1 MMSMTNMKSV
11 LDDMFEKK
19 ESELYSNIASA
30 DVDQKLALVDF
41 FVICERFNC
50 KEVWCIS
57 QIVQECWWKIQ
68 ARKTVFHQISKHQ
81 EER

>member
-41 FVICERFNC
+41 F
-50 KEVWCIS
+50 KELRS
-57 QIVQECWWKIQ
+57 AKDLIVK
-68 ARKTVFHQISKHQ
+68 KYDV
-81 EER
+81 

>member
-41 FVICERFNC
+41 FAICERFNC
-50 KEVWCIS
+50 KEV
-57 QIVQECWWKIQ
+57 
-68 ARKTVFHQISKHQ
+68 
-81 EER
+81 

>member
-19 ESELYSNIASA
+19 ESELYSNIVSA

-41 FVICERFNC
+41 F
-50 KEVWCIS
+50 KELRS
-57 QIVQECWWKIQ
+57 AKDLIVK
-68 ARKTVFHQISKHQ
+68 KYDV
-81 EER
+81 